1 MGFWSEYSV
10 FLAEVVTVV
19 LAIIVVVGFIAAVG
33 QKGRREGH
41 IEIKKLNEKLDDTKE
56 LFEEA
61 LLSKDEL
68 KEKSKALKKEEKE
81 KKKAQKKEAKLENK
95 SDSEASKARDKRV
108 FVLDFDGDVNASAV
122 SSMREEITAVLTSAE
137 PCDEVVVRLE
147 SPGGVVHGYGLAA
160 SQLDRIRKKDI
171 PLTVCVDKVAASGG
185 YMMACL
191 ADKIISAPFAIVGSI
206 GVVAQVPNIH
216 KLLKKNNIDVELHTA
231 GEYKRTLTVIGENTD
246 EGREKF
252 KQDLQDTH
260 ELFKSHV
267 SQYRPELAIDK
278 VANGDIWYGTEALN
292 NQLVDQVMTSDEYLA
307 QLAEEADVFEVKYEM
322 KKTLQEKLGMAA
334 SIGISKSVDRLLTRF
349 VDARTQIR

>member
-10 FLAEVVTVV
+10 FLAQAVTVV
-19 LAIIVVVGFIAAVG
+19 LAIIVIIGFIAAVG
-33 QKGRREGH
+33 QKNRREGH
-41 IEIKKLNEKLDDTKE
+41 IEIKKLNDKFEDTKE
-56 LFEEA
+56 LFEHE

-68 KEKSKALKKEEKE
+68 KEKH
-81 KKKAQKKEAKLENK
+81 KAQKKADKEKRKAEKKEAKTESTEK
-95 SDSEASKARDKRV
+95 VRKRRV
-108 FVLDFDGDVNASAV
+108 FVIDFDGDVNASAV
-122 SSMREEITAVLTSAE
+122 SSMREEISAVLTSAE

-171 PLTVCVDKVAASGG
+171 PLTICVDKVAASGG

-191 ADKIISAPFAIVGSI
+191 ANKIIAAPFAIVGSI
-206 GVVAQVPNIH
+206 GVVAQIPNIH
-216 KLLKKNNIDVELHTA
+216 RLLKKNDIDVELHTA
-231 GEYKRTLTVIGENTD
+231 GEFKRTLTVIGENTD

-260 ELFKSHV
+260 DLFKSHV

-292 NQLVDQVMTSDEYLA
+292 NNLIDEVMTSDEYLMQVA
-307 QLAEEADVFEVKYEM
+307 DEADVFEVKYEV
-322 KKTLQEKLGMAA
+322 KKSFQEKLGMAA
-334 SIGISKSVDRLLTRF
+334 SLGITKSIDKVLTRF
-349 VDARTQIR
+349 IDTRTQIR

>member
-10 FLAEVVTVV
+10 FLAQAVTVV
-19 LAIIVVVGFIAAVG
+19 IAIIVVVGFIAAVG
-33 QKGRREGH
+33 QKNRRDGH
-41 IEIKKLNEKLDDTKE
+41 IEIKNLNDKFEDTKE
-56 LFEEA
+56 LFEHE
-61 LLSKDEL
+61 LLSKEEL
-68 KEKSKALKKEEKE
+68 KEKHKAQKKADKE
-81 KKKAQKKEAKLENK
+81 KKKAEKKEASE
-95 SDSEASKARDKRV
+95 DSVEKIRKKRV
-108 FVLDFDGDVNASAV
+108 YVIDFDGDVHASAV
-122 SSMREEITAVLTSAE
+122 DSMREEISAVLTSAE

-171 PLTVCVDKVAASGG
+171 PLTICVDKVAASGG

-191 ADKIISAPFAIVGSI
+191 ANKIIAAPFAIVGSI
-206 GVVAQVPNIH
+206 GVVAQIPNIH
-216 KLLKKNNIDVELHTA
+216 RLLKKNDIDVELHTA
-231 GEYKRTLTVIGENTD
+231 GEFKRTLTVIGENTD

-260 ELFKSHV
+260 DLFKSHV

-292 NQLVDQVMTSDEYLA
+292 NNLIDEVMTSDEYLMQIA
-307 QLAEEADVFEVKYEM
+307 DEADVFEVKYEV

-334 SIGISKSVDRLLTRF
+334 SLGITRSIDKVLTRF
-349 VDARTQIR
+349 IDTRTQIR